1 MGFLLTPLAA
11 HAQYPGGGSGGYPG
25 GGSGGGGGA
34 YSGPAY
40 SSPGNCTITTP
51 GDPQSPHV
59 YPYALTS
66 SGFGGGNAYS
76 GSSNGTTSVCTG
88 KITATFTWQPAYAGQ
103 PPPQNVIVY
112 ESASASY
119 GGTILPKPAGTCAD
133 GLGDALVPNTSGAT
147 SSGTHYTVIAGAPT
161 ITRTVTPSANVNCNG
176 GYSGASVSYSAAVYP
191 VTLSLSGTTKDS
203 SHQDNILI
211 GQGCTG
217 TLSAG
222 PATLSGYHWDPGGD
236 TFDKFVV
243 APDLSNGHV
252 VLLYGD
258 TWAQPN
264 PLWHYSKDT
273 DGSTTTVRCSATA
286 SINGTAIGTVQGQR
300 DVQVWAPYYMF
311 KNMAGPVSV
320 DNIDGPLSLYAGG
333 PHTGNPGSGTW
344 DPPGMKDGGRV
355 GTPDLF
361 KAAGPGIWQFVQ
373 LASPGR
379 WYYQTSSGET
389 TVDSFMY
396 NGMQGLDNWYP
407 YPSDPGDYTAPY
419 PADSTNLSPGVTA
432 VPTYWIEDSPGEP
445 LQDKYSRVRIDESF
459 DDYMMYEPPT
469 AGLGSEWVPLHLF
482 QWKWQ
487 ADITETGLGWAS
499 GWLPGIP
506 GYVSDLSSTRCT
518 THPFWL
524 HLLTNP

>member
-1 MGFLLTPLAA
+1 LGFLLTPLAA

-76 GSSNGTTSVCTG
+76 GLSNGTTSVCTG

-147 SSGTHYTVIAGAPT
+147 SSGTHYTVIAGVPT

-211 GQGCTG
+211 GQGCNG
-217 TLSAG
+217 SLLAAGFTLSNFQW
-222 PATLSGYHWDPGGD
+222 TISGE
-236 TFDKFVV
+236 TFANYEV
-243 APDLSNGHV
+243 SN
-252 VLLYGD
+252 
-258 TWAQPN
+258 
-264 PLWHYSKDT
+264 
-273 DGSTTTVRCSATA
+273 STVPINTTVA
-286 SINGTAIGTVQGQR
+286 SYGRVRYLSSDDLTSSSPHWYWKHGLSDPVNGTASGEPQTVSCTAQATDTATGLPIGTVTGQR
-300 DVQVWAPYYMF
+300 TVSVWAPYNKFHYDLTSAPPTSYF
-311 KNMAGPVSV
+311 NWG
-320 DNIDGPLSLYAGG
+320 
-333 PHTGNPGSGTW
+333 TGNVATQSTIGFDGT
-344 DPPGMKDGGRV
+344 V
-355 GTPDLF
+355 GIPEFFYHAYAST
-361 KAAGPGIWQFVQ
+361 GIWQFTQ
-373 LASPGR
+373 LCQISRVAIPSYYVVTNGYVLDAEFNYSSAQGSP
-379 WYYQTSSGET
+379 WYADAVFVGNPSTNHVSS
-389 TVDSFMY
+389 
-396 NGMQGLDNWYP
+396 DNPQQPLAGPPEIGIDDFYWTYMMFQPPGTDVSWVPIHKMERHWQAALHSMLSIYWYP
-407 YPSDPGDYTAPY
+407 TPPGTLQVTSDAPSSEFP
-419 PADSTNLSPGVTA
+419 V
-432 VPTYWIEDSPGEP
+432 W
-445 LQDKYSRVRIDESF
+445 QDVYIDKN
-459 DDYMMYEPPT
+459 
-469 AGLGSEWVPLHLF
+469 A
-482 QWKWQ
+482 Q
-487 ADITETGLGWAS
+487 
-499 GWLPGIP
+499 
-506 GYVSDLSSTRCT
+506 
-518 THPFWL
+518 
-524 HLLTNP
+524 